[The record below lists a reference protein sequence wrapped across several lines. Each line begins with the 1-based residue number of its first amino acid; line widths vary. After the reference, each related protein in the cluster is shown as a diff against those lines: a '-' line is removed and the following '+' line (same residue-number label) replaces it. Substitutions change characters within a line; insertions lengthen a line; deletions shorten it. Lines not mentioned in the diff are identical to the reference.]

1 MDNAI
6 IITKNAAFV
15 VYDCFALRFLNLGN
29 PARPEKIHG
38 QWFALHSGMKITTH
52 QRGIFTEKRQF

>member
-1 MDNAI
+1 M
-6 IITKNAAFV
+6 

-38 QWFALHSGMKITTH
+38 QWFALHPGMKITTH